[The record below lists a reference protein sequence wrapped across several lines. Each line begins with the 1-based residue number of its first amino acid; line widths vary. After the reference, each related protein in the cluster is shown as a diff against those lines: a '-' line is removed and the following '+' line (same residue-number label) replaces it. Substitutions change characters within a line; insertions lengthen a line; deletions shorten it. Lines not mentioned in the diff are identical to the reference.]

1 MSNRIEVEIKKTDGE
16 LQIVF
21 GEVLAP
27 GLVDA
32 QGDCMSAEEI
42 RKTAYRFLQKGRQAA
57 VDTDH
62 DRSENGSHIV
72 ESFIARDGD
81 PTFIPGAWVIG
92 VRVPDPALWARI
104 KQGELNGFSFEG
116 VGLRAATTVQLDIP
130 GSVSGLS
137 QEAAGHCHRFVVSF
151 DEAGRFVGGETDEVE
166 GHRHGILKGTMTEG
180 AAGHFH
186 RYSFAEH
193 LLGVP

>member
-1 MSNRIEVEIKKTDGE
+1 MSNRVEVEIKKTDAE

-32 QGDCMSAEEI
+32 QGDCMSATEI
-42 RKTAYRFLQKGRQAA
+42 ARTAYRFLQKGRQAA

-62 DRSENGSHIV
+62 DRALNGSHVV

-92 VRVPDPALWARI
+92 VRVPDPGLWARI
-104 KQGELNGFSFEG
+104 KKGELNGFSFEG
-116 VGLRAATTVQLDIP
+116 IGLRAAATVQLDIP
-130 GSVSGLS
+130 DSVSGQS
-137 QEAAGHCHRFVVSF
+137 QEAAGHCHRFVVAF
-151 DEAGRFVGGETDEVE
+151 DEAGCFLGGETDEVA
-166 GHRHGILKGTMTEG
+166 GHRHGIRKGTVTED
-180 AAGHFH
+180 AAGHSH
-186 RYSFAEH
+186 RYSFAER

>member
-1 MSNRIEVEIKKTDGE
+1 MSNRVEVEIKKTDAE

-32 QGDCMSAEEI
+32 QGDCMSATEI
-42 RKTAYRFLQKGRQAA
+42 ARTAYRFLQKGRQAA

-62 DRSENGSHIV
+62 DRALNGSHVV

-92 VRVPDPALWARI
+92 VRVPDPGLWARI
-104 KQGELNGFSFEG
+104 KKGELNGFSFEG
-116 VGLRAATTVQLDIP
+116 IGLRAAATVQLDIP
-130 GSVSGLS
+130 DSVSGQS
-137 QEAAGHCHRFVVSF
+137 QEAAGHCHRFVVAF
-151 DEAGRFVGGETDEVE
+151 DEAGCFLGGETDEVA
-166 GHRHGILKGTMTEG
+166 GHRHAIRKGTVTED
-180 AAGHFH
+180 AAGHSH
-186 RYSFAEH
+186 RYSFAER

>member
-1 MSNRIEVEIKKTDGE
+1 MSNRVEVEIKKADAE

-27 GLVDA
+27 SLVDA

-42 RKTAYRFLQKGRQAA
+42 RKTAYRFLQKGRQSA

-62 DRSENGSHIV
+62 DRTANGSHIV

-81 PTFIPGAWVIG
+81 PTFIAGSWVIG

-104 KQGELNGFSFEG
+104 KKGELNGFSFEG
-116 VGLRAATTVQLDIP
+116 IGLRASTTVQLDIP
-130 GSVSGLS
+130 ENVSGLS
-137 QEAAGHCHRFVVSF
+137 QEAAGHSHRFVVTF
-151 DEAGRFVGGETDEVE
+151 DEAGRFLGGETDEVE
-166 GHRHGILKGTMTEG
+166 GHRHGILKGTVTED

>member
-1 MSNRIEVEIKKTDGE
+1 MSNRVEVEIKKADAE

-42 RKTAYRFLQKGRQAA
+42 RKTAYRFLQKGRQGA
-57 VDTDH
+57 VDTNH
-62 DRSENGSHIV
+62 DRATNGSHVV

-81 PTFIPGAWVIG
+81 STFIPGAWVIG

-104 KQGELNGFSFEG
+104 KKGELNGFSFEG
-116 VGLRAATTVQLDIP
+116 IGLRATTTVQIDIP
-130 GSVSGLS
+130 DSVAGSS
-137 QEAAGHCHRFVVSF
+137 QEAAGHSHRFVVSF
-151 DEAGRFVGGETDEVE
+151 DEAGHFLGGETDEVA
-166 GHRHGILKGTMTEG
+166 GHRHGIVKGTVTEES
-180 AAGHFH
+180 AGHFH
-186 RYSFAEH
+186 RYSFAER
-193 LLGVP
+193 LLGVS

>member
-1 MSNRIEVEIKKTDGE
+1 MSNRVEVEIKKTDAE

-27 GLVDA
+27 TLVDA

-62 DRSENGSHIV
+62 DRAANGSHIV

-81 PTFIPGAWVIG
+81 PTFIPGSWVIG
-92 VRVPDPALWARI
+92 LRVPDPALWARI
-104 KQGELNGFSFEG
+104 KKGELNGFSFEG
-116 VGLRAATTVQLDIP
+116 VGLRAPATVQLDIP
-130 GSVSGLS
+130 DSVSGLS
-137 QEAAGHCHRFVVSF
+137 QEAAGHRHRFVVTF
-151 DEAGRFVGGETDEVE
+151 DEAGGFLGGEIDEVE
-166 GHRHGILKGTMTEG
+166 GHRHDIRKGTVTEDT
-180 AAGHFH
+180 AGHFH